1 MERRHL
7 LKTSALLYFGLIVA
21 TKFKANSFLNDFNK
35 FKAKIVQIISE
46 LKKES
51 SNLVIKVM
59 NGKKYA
65 YDPYTHYPQDGGIK
79 DTKTGSQLFFHIHRK
94 GEYGHFHTFMK
105 DEDGELVHL
114 ILISMNKDG
123 EPIGL
128 ATVNRWV
135 TGDKYVKS
143 DVLNKL
149 SENYF
154 VDTSL
159 YSDSRVVDFVN
170 SIFIAYNEEIKQLYI
185 ERDKWIADYVNKN
198 YREPFEDRDYE
209 VISFKKI

>member
-1 MERRHL
+1 
-7 LKTSALLYFGLIVA
+7 
-21 TKFKANSFLNDFNK
+21 
-35 FKAKIVQIISE
+35 
-46 LKKES
+46 
-51 SNLVIKVM
+51 
-59 NGKKYA
+59 
-65 YDPYTHYPQDGGIK
+65 
-79 DTKTGSQLFFHIHRK
+79 
-94 GEYGHFHTFMK
+94 
-105 DEDGELVHL
+105 
-114 ILISMNKDG
+114 MNKDG